1 MCASES
7 LIDLSGA
14 KKHEDEAAELRESEC
29 FLEGR
34 ERLGAEALAYYHHTI
49 HEDESP
55 SVLRVFLED
64 RKRLGAEVL
73 VCF

>member
-55 SVLRVFLED
+55 SVFRGP
-64 RKRLGAEVL
+64 KAS
-73 VCF
+73 